1 MSLIE
6 VIFLLLV
13 GAIGTLIGWIVSA
26 KFQKN
31 KIIGAEG
38 NAKSIIERAHKEA
51 KSIEKEIFLEAK
63 DASFKMKNE
72 IENQLNDK
80 SKLIQERENSLN
92 QRELG
97 LDRKSDMIDKKESN
111 INSSEEDL
119 KERSRLLKKKDERFT
134 ELIEEQ
140 NSKLANISQMS
151 QEEAKELLMGNLMEK
166 ARQDSARKVKEIKDE
181 SVRNAV
187 FEAKKII
194 VSAIQRCA
202 VDHSSENSVSVV
214 HLPSDS
220 MKGRIIGREGRNI
233 RSFESVT
240 GIEVIIDDTPEAVV
254 ISGFVPVRREVA
266 RLALETLVTDGRI
279 HPARIEE
286 VVKKTKADVTEVMKR
301 YVTSNNAEL
310 KTGTKVLGFKV
321 EDGKITGV
329 ETNSGVYTAKVYIL
343 ATGGSSY
350 QKTGSTGDGVG
361 WLEMLG
367 HTVHKANPNIV
378 PLIVEDKWV
387 KALSGTT
394 LSFMKITFG
403 ADRTKVAGRFSSVG
417 KILFT
422 HFGVSGPLIL
432 NASHEVKK
440 LLGKGPVQAT
450 IDMYPDTEIGTIRN
464 RVLEIFNRNKNKTLK
479 NVLKEFVPAGM
490 DQAVIAQFSSELTNM
505 KVHSVGKKERYELV
519 DSLKAMPLTITG
531 TMGMDWAVISD
542 GGVALTEI
550 DTKTMQSPLHEKLY
564 LTGDV
569 LHVTRPSG
577 GYSLQ
582 LCWTTGYV
590 AGSHV

>member
-1 MSLIE
+1 MSTKQQYDVIVIGGGPSGMMAAGRAAERGRRVLLIE
-6 VIFLLLV
+6 
-13 GAIGTLIGWIVSA
+13 
-26 KFQKN
+26 KN
-31 KIIGAEG
+31 KTLGKKLSITGGGRCNIF
-38 NAKSIIERAHKEA
+38 NA
-51 KSIEKEIFLEAK
+51 
-63 DASFKMKNE
+63 
-72 IENQLNDK
+72 
-80 SKLIQERENSLN
+80 
-92 QRELG
+92 
-97 LDRKSDMIDKKESN
+97 
-111 INSSEEDL
+111 EEDL
-119 KERSRLLKKKDERFT
+119 QKLLLNYGDAVKFLHSPFSQHDMQHSRAFFEK
-134 ELIEEQ
+134 
-140 NSKLANISQMS
+140 
-151 QEEAKELLMGNLMEK
+151 MGLPIVVE
-166 ARQDSARKVKEIKDE
+166 ARKRAFPE
-181 SVRNAV
+181 S
-187 FEAKKII
+187 
-194 VSAIQRCA
+194 Q
-202 VDHSSENSVSVV
+202 
-214 HLPSDS
+214 
-220 MKGRIIGREGRNI
+220 
-233 RSFESVT
+233 
-240 GIEVIIDDTPEAVV
+240 
-254 ISGFVPVRREVA
+254 
-266 RLALETLVTDGRI
+266 
-279 HPARIEE
+279 
-286 VVKKTKADVTEVMKR
+286 KATDVTEVMKR

-378 PLIVEDKWV
+378 PLIVMDEWV

-432 NASHEVKK
+432 NASHDVKK
-440 LLGKGPVQAT
+440 LLRKGSVQAT
-450 IDMYPDTEIGTIRN
+450 IDMYPDTEIGTLRN

-490 DQAVIAQFSSELTNM
+490 DQAVIAQLSSELTNM
-505 KVHSVGKKERYELV
+505 KVHSVGREERHEIINF
-519 DSLKAMPLTITG
+519 LKAMPLTITG

-542 GGVALTEI
+542 GGVDLTEI
-550 DTKTMQSPLHEKLY
+550 DTKTMQSKIHENLY